1 MGECI
6 MKEASDFLVVGEKK
20 APAGLANE
28 FNLSAQPFSSPNNIV
43 QMGICYRGPSE

>member
-1 MGECI
+1 
-6 MKEASDFLVVGEKK
+6 MKAASDFLVVGGGKK
-20 APAGLANE
+20 APAGFANE